1 MASMNRVAMAERG
14 SIIASLQKSKMVDD
28 DSSNLYPP
36 VGAKQGEPVGV
47 NRVTSAA
54 MEQATEV
61 SGHTAAE
68 VNPGRA
74 AEVFAVVSP
83 GRASLETEG
92 DMNADKDVDE
102 DAAEEETVRRGSSTV
117 SDGIEANSVQNTN
130 KGVVGGISR

>member
-61 SGHTAAE
+61 
-68 VNPGRA
+68 
-74 AEVFAVVSP
+74 
-83 GRASLETEG
+83 
-92 DMNADKDVDE
+92 
-102 DAAEEETVRRGSSTV
+102 
-117 SDGIEANSVQNTN
+117 
-130 KGVVGGISR
+130 

>member
-28 DSSNLYPP
+28 DSSNLYPA

-92 DMNADKDVDE
+92 DMKADKDADE
-102 DAAEEETVRRGSSTV
+102 DAAEEETVKRGSSTV

-130 KGVVGGISR
+130 KGVVGGISW